1 MPYLSQSPTQNW
13 KCLPEGPWCRELLQ
27 ETYWIGTVTFDYLYW
42 QKDQHYEIT
51 NFSKRRGNGKS
62 DGLNEIRTPLQH
74 GIQPASLY
82 IYNYFV
88 IVAETRWNLCLFPF
102 FFREWIRL
110 LIALSSNQRRRIPVL
125 CAEVLGIYAD
135 RRVSKGSKN
144 SGLTIQLIWRIGWNC
159 VLLRQSFKSFR
170 GGFSILWSLLVI
182 DYLKYIVLYKD
193 WGALEISS

>member
-13 KCLPEGPWCRELLQ
+13 KCLPEGPWCGELLQ
-27 ETYWIGTVTFDYLYW
+27 ETYWTGTVTFHYLYW

-62 DGLNEIRTPLQH
+62 DGLNEIQTPLPH

-82 IYNYFV
+82 IYIYNCFV

-102 FFREWIRL
+102 FFREWIRFL
-110 LIALSSNQRRRIPVL
+110 TALSSDQRRPIPL
-125 CAEVLGIYAD
+125 SCAEVLGIYAD

-159 VLLRQSFKSFR
+159 VL
-170 GGFSILWSLLVI
+170 
-182 DYLKYIVLYKD
+182 
-193 WGALEISS
+193 